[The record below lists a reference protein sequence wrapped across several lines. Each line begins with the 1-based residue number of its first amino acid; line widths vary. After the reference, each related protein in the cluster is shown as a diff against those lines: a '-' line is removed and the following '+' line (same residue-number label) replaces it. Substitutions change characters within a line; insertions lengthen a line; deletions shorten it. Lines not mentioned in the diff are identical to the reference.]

1 VSLRLKVALAL
12 AALAFIAT
20 TTIGAISYRGTS
32 ERLVSEVDHSIKEAM
47 GRVLIDG
54 RYGVPNR
61 GVLGVYS
68 VRVITAQGQVV
79 KSSFDHDLPVDTRE
93 WSAIGQEG
101 YYRTDTVTVDG
112 ERQRVH
118 TLGLVDGAVQVSR
131 PLDEVDRVLEDLRQ
145 RTILLIVLVSTSAA
159 VIGWGV
165 ASTMV
170 APLRRLTRAAEQVA
184 VSGDLDVDLPG
195 GARRT
200 SKASSDEVARLSG
213 AFAGM
218 IDALA
223 RSRDDQQRLA
233 EDAGHELRTPLTSL
247 RTNLSVLRRHPDMS
261 PEMQEQLFED
271 LDGEVAELTDLVN
284 ELVAVAAGEQS
295 DDPPEDV
302 ELLPVVRDAAQRIGR
317 RRDRAIVVE
326 GVEGAGGRRVH
337 VSPSALD
344 RAVGNLLDNA
354 CKFDESEA
362 AVEVVVAEGEV
373 LVRDRGPGVPEQHP
387 ERLFDRFH
395 REDSSR
401 GLPGSGLGLAIVRE
415 FVERAGGAVIARNR
429 AGGGAEIGFTLPLVD
444 GEAAV
449 AGDIVG
455 EPLPPPTGPPA
466 S

>member
-32 ERLVSEVDHSIKEAM
+32 ERLVSEVDHSIKQALS
-47 GRVLIDG
+47 RVLIDG

-68 VRVITAQGQVV
+68 VRLITDDGRVV
-79 KSSFDHDLPVDTRE
+79 ESSFEHELPVDTRE
-93 WSAIGQEG
+93 WSAIGRNG

-145 RTILLIVLVSTSAA
+145 RTILLVVLVSLSAA
-159 VIGWGV
+159 VVGWGV

-195 GARRT
+195 GARRGT
-200 SKASSDEVARLSG
+200 ASSSDEVARLSG

-261 PEMQEQLFED
+261 TEMKEQLFDD

-302 ELLPVVRDAAQRIGR
+302 ELLAAVREAAQRIGR
-317 RRDRAIVVE
+317 RRDRAIVVD
-326 GVEGAGGRRVH
+326 GVDGRRVH

-354 CKFDESEA
+354 CKFDDGQA
-362 AVEVVVAEGEV
+362 AVEVVVGAGEV

-395 REDSSR
+395 REPSSR

-415 FVERAGGAVIARNR
+415 FVERSGGTVIVRNR
-429 AGGGAEIGFTLPLVD
+429 DGGGAEIGFTLPLVD
-444 GEAAV
+444 GEAAGDGGAV
-449 AGDIVG
+449 AAG